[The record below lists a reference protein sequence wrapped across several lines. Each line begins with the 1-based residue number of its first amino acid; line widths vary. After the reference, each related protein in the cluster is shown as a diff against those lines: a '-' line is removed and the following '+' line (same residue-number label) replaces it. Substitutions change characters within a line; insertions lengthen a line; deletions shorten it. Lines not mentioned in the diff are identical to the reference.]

1 MRNFPLYN
9 LYWQDFEELV
19 VLICERILGNG
30 TINFSTG
37 ADGGRDAGFTGRA
50 ENFPSKAS
58 PWEGTFIIQAK
69 HTEKPTAKCSDYDF
83 ERKLKDEVNNRL
95 KTLVDNNELDYYL
108 VFTNRKL
115 SGIAD
120 AKISDFIDTNL
131 GVENRVIGDERI
143 QLWLKKYPDIG
154 KALNLNKLFLPL
166 EFYEK
171 DLQEII
177 IKFSEMKKELGDTA
191 GRDHEQLKYIDKTRK
206 NELNKLGKDYFDF
219 MRKNSLTYFN
229 SIQTFLEDP
238 INRNYREYYDNTVS
252 DLQAKILIK
261 RDEFFEFE
269 TILEDLYDYVLQNSP
284 ELKDRRRV
292 IRVFLHYMYF
302 NCDIGV
308 KG

>member
-1 MRNFPLYN
+1 
-9 LYWQDFEELV
+9 
-19 VLICERILGNG
+19 LGTG

-37 ADGGRDAGFTGRA
+37 ADGGRDGTFTGKA

-58 PWEGTFIIQAK
+58 PWEGKFIIQAK

-83 ERKLKDEVNNRL
+83 ERKLKNEVNNRL
-95 KTLVDNNELDYYL
+95 ETLVDNNELDYYL

-120 AKISDFIDTNL
+120 AKISDFIDTNVE
-131 GVENRVIGDERI
+131 VENRVIGDERI
-143 QLWLKKYPDIG
+143 QLWLKEYPDIG

-191 GRDHEQLKYIDKTRK
+191 RRDHDQLKYIDKTRK

-219 MRKNSLTYFN
+219 MRKNSLAYFN
-229 SIQTFLEDP
+229 SIQMFLKDP
-238 INRNYREYYDNTVS
+238 INKNYREYYENTVS

-261 RDEFFEFE
+261 RDEFFQFE

-284 ELKDRRRV
+284 ELKDKRRV